1 MESHTPMM
9 RQYLNIKAQ
18 HPNILLFYRMGDFYE
33 LFYDDA
39 KRAAELLDISL
50 TARGKSG
57 GEPIPMAGVPYH
69 AVESYLARLVKMG
82 ESVAICE
89 QVGDPATSKGPVERQ
104 VQRIVTPGTVTDEA
118 LLDERQDNVLAAIY
132 SVKDQFGLAWLDIT
146 SGRFLVSEFS
156 GTDMLTAELQRL
168 NPAELL
174 YPEGFDWLSKIDH
187 IKGLRRRPEWEFDQ
201 QTAEQ
206 QLNNQFATRELT
218 GFGLANITLA
228 ISAAGCILQYVKDTQ
243 RTALPHIRAITLEQQ
258 STRVQLD
265 AATRKNLEL
274 TRNLSGGTEHTL
286 FAVLDNTATAMGSR
300 LLQRFLHAPITNRDE
315 LNARQQAIG
324 DFLNGDYP
332 ALTGQ
337 LKHIGDIERIMA
349 RLALRSARPRDFA
362 RLRNAL
368 ASLPE
373 LQQGLNVFSAPL
385 INSLSE
391 QISEFPELSDLLN
404 SAIIDNPPVV
414 IRDGGVIAPGYNA
427 ELDEL
432 RDLSDGATELLRQ
445 IETREREQTGISTLK
460 VGYNKVHGFFIEV
473 SRANSHLVPA
483 SYIRRQT
490 LKNNERYITPELK
503 EHEDKV
509 LTSQSRALALEK
521 RLYEALFD
529 LINPQLDAL
538 ITSAAALAKLD
549 VLITLA
555 ERAETLEYHRPTLS
569 DVPGV
574 TYQQGRHP
582 VVEYVMDSPFIPNPL
597 NMDKDSRIKIITGPN
612 MGGKST
618 FMRQTALIVL
628 LAYIGSYVPAES
640 AEIGPVDKIFTRI
653 GASDDLASGRSTFMV
668 EMTETANILHNAT
681 PYSLVLMDEIGRG
694 TSTYDGLSLA
704 WACAEYLA
712 TQLQAFTLFA
722 THYFE
727 LTELTHT
734 LPGVQNLH
742 LDAVEH
748 DDTIRFMHSVE
759 TGAASKSYGLQ
770 VAQLAGVPKAVISA
784 AKARLRTLE
793 SQHTVSA
800 SEQTLAAAPAQQS
813 LLPEEPADLPARISA
828 LEQAFEEVDPDELTP
843 KQALAL
849 IYELKQL
856 KV

>member
-1 MESHTPMM
+1 
-9 RQYLNIKAQ
+9 
-18 HPNILLFYRMGDFYE
+18 
-33 LFYDDA
+33 
-39 KRAAELLDISL
+39 
-50 TARGKSG
+50 
-57 GEPIPMAGVPYH
+57 
-69 AVESYLARLVKMG
+69 
-82 ESVAICE
+82 
-89 QVGDPATSKGPVERQ
+89 
-104 VQRIVTPGTVTDEA
+104 
-118 LLDERQDNVLAAIY
+118 
-132 SVKDQFGLAWLDIT
+132 
-146 SGRFLVSEFS
+146 
-156 GTDMLTAELQRL
+156 MLTAELQRL

-206 QLNNQFATRELT
+206 QLNNQFGTRELT
-218 GFGLANITLA
+218 GFGLTNITLA

-300 LLQRFLHAPITNRDE
+300 LLQRFLHAPITDRNE

-373 LQQGLNVFSAPL
+373 LQQGLSVFGAPL
-385 INSLSE
+385 IKSLSE

-404 SAIIDNPPVV
+404 NAIIDNPPVV

-521 RLYEALFD
+521 RLYEELFD

-555 ERAETLEYHRPTLS
+555 ERAETL
-569 DVPGV
+569 
-574 TYQQGRHP
+574 
-582 VVEYVMDSPFIPNPL
+582 
-597 NMDKDSRIKIITGPN
+597 
-612 MGGKST
+612 
-618 FMRQTALIVL
+618 
-628 LAYIGSYVPAES
+628 
-640 AEIGPVDKIFTRI
+640 
-653 GASDDLASGRSTFMV
+653 
-668 EMTETANILHNAT
+668 
-681 PYSLVLMDEIGRG
+681 
-694 TSTYDGLSLA
+694 
-704 WACAEYLA
+704 
-712 TQLQAFTLFA
+712 
-722 THYFE
+722 
-727 LTELTHT
+727 
-734 LPGVQNLH
+734 
-742 LDAVEH
+742 
-748 DDTIRFMHSVE
+748 
-759 TGAASKSYGLQ
+759 
-770 VAQLAGVPKAVISA
+770 
-784 AKARLRTLE
+784 
-793 SQHTVSA
+793 
-800 SEQTLAAAPAQQS
+800 
-813 LLPEEPADLPARISA
+813 
-828 LEQAFEEVDPDELTP
+828 
-843 KQALAL
+843 
-849 IYELKQL
+849 
-856 KV
+856 